1 MLGGS
6 NVIKGYFAVNIKK
19 GYKQLEIR
27 SPREFENYENE

>member
-6 NVIKGYFAVNIKK
+6 NRIKGYFDVNITK

-27 SPREFENYENE
+27 SPREIENYENE